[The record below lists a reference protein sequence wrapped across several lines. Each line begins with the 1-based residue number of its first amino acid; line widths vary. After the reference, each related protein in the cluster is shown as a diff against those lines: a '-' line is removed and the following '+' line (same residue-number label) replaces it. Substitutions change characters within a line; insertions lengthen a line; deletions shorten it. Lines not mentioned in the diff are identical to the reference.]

1 MEYIKLKHK
10 KKLKHNQDINTN
22 IYYPCWYCKKYKNY
36 RNFWKSLD
44 NMFFDLN
51 NTNITCCF
59 KCKNILCYKKYL
71 EGFKQRKDYLIIF
84 KNYELNNVNNVNN
97 VNNINNVRGHPAGAT
112 YGTKSRPYNV
122 NNKLLDKYHFIN
134 NKTESETESVLD
146 YSYISSSTIISPS
159 SKSPPSKS
167 PPSIPLYKIPKK
179 YLHKTPYKLDNT
191 PPLPL

>member
-84 KNYELNNVNNVNN
+84 KNYELNNVNNVNYI
-97 VNNINNVRGHPAGAT
+97 NNINNVN
-112 YGTKSRPYNV
+112 NV
-122 NNKLLDKYHFIN
+122 NNINNKLLDKYHFIN
-134 NKTESETESVLD
+134 NKSQSDTESVLD
-146 YSYISSSTIISPS
+146 YSNISSSTIISPS
-159 SKSPPSKS
+159 SKSPPSKP
-167 PPSIPLYKIPKK
+167 PPSIPLYNIPKK
-179 YLHKTPYKLDNT
+179 YLHKTLYKLDNT